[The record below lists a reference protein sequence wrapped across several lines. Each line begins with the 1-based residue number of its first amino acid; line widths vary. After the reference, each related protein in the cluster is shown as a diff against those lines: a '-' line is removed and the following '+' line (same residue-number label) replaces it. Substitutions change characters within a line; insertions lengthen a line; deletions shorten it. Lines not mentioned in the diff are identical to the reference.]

1 MASVLDKVKEVITK
15 KAPGMSG
22 MGPDQSALD
31 ENSEATVT
39 GYEKKYGKPSEDYQ
53 APTVHDNMAGMGPD
67 QGALSTENR
76 PSDATLEG
84 YEKKYGKPNEE
95 ATRTMSEG
103 SSHGQDMSGIGP
115 DQSALGEGM
124 PSDSKEL

>member
-1 MASVLDKVKEVITK
+1 MASTLHKVKEVITK

-22 MGPDQSALD
+22 MGVDQSALD

-53 APTVHDNMAGMGPD
+53 EPAVYDNMGGMGAD
-67 QGALSTENR
+67 QSALGNESR

-84 YEKKYGKPNEE
+84 YEKKYGKPSEE
-95 ATRTMSEG
+95 ATRKLSEG
-103 SSHGQDMSGIGP
+103 NQGQDMSGVGA
-115 DQSALGEGM
+115 DQSALGEGI
-124 PSDSKEL
+124 PADSKEL